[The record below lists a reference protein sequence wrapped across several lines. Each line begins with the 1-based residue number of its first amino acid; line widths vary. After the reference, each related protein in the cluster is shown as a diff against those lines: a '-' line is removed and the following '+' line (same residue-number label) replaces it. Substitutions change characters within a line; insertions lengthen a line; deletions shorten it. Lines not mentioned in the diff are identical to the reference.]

1 MISRAMKSH
10 TNEHTVRG
18 RPTLKV
24 VESFRNGSVC
34 KAYERSIHLLRA
46 NILSEFIKNRVIPK
60 EISALQLNKKH
71 LQKRHRIFRRDR
83 EPNRIPARAHKV

>member
-24 VESFRNGSVC
+24 VKRFRKRVGPQGLLEIN
-34 KAYERSIHLLRA
+34 LRA
-46 NILSEFIKNRVIPK
+46 HILSESTTMLYQRSYLIYYLNRGCRLFSLIKSIFTSVIVFLDV
-60 EISALQLNKKH
+60 IVNQIGS
-71 LQKRHRIFRRDR
+71 
-83 EPNRIPARAHKV
+83 